1 LFIKGVA
8 QSPRKRFSMD
18 YSTSI
23 LFAIRHF
30 DFLRGGLGFNN
41 PAGEEGEKSCGRK
54 IYTAC
59 ERGWCFLNKDE

>member
-1 LFIKGVA
+1 LFIKGAA
-8 QSPRKRFSMD
+8 QSPRKSFAMV

-23 LFAIRHF
+23 LFAIGHF
-30 DFLRGGLGFNN
+30 DFLRGGLSFNN

-54 IYTAC
+54 RSTAC